1 MRTDSQPI
9 LMGSRDSGE
18 WRLPALGL
26 VLLIAG
32 CTGGQGDAVPTVT
45 VDTVGTRVEV
55 SNTGTPAW
63 TAQTA
68 WRYEE
73 DLRLGTA
80 MATGDA
86 MEQFGS
92 IRSVA
97 SDSQGRIF
105 VLDGMVEEIR
115 VFEPTGAYSHSIGR
129 RGRGPGEFSGASALD
144 VGRGDTLTVL
154 DDGLMRFSVFES
166 DGTLVA
172 NHRRDIVGT
181 GAPLRSSLSDG
192 GYLDWAL
199 AFPDGRFGA
208 RVLLH
213 PVRYAPGLER
223 ADTFPPIEA
232 IQRMV
237 SSGRMPLLDF
247 GGFPV
252 ASADRT
258 GSVWFAHSQEYRVFR
273 RGLEGDTTLAF
284 RLPVEAVPL
293 GESEREYVRNRWRHR
308 PDILAEQL
316 EALPETKPVIYGIVP
331 DNAGHVLVFVDVA
344 GEGPGTVLDVFRES
358 GEYLGRVKLPI
369 RVPLLPGRAPV
380 VHATRDY
387 LYAVVEDEMEV
398 PYVSRLRKIEGG

>member
-9 LMGSRDSGE
+9 FMGSRDSGE

-115 VFEPTGAYSHSIGR
+115 K
-129 RGRGPGEFSGASALD
+129 
-144 VGRGDTLTVL
+144 
-154 DDGLMRFSVFES
+154 
-166 DGTLVA
+166 
-172 NHRRDIVGT
+172 IVQST
-181 GAPLRSSLSDG
+181 
-192 GYLDWAL
+192 
-199 AFPDGRFGA
+199 
-208 RVLLH
+208 RV
-213 PVRYAPGLER
+213 VNG
-223 ADTFPPIEA
+223 
-232 IQRMV
+232 
-237 SSGRMPLLDF
+237 
-247 GGFPV
+247 
-252 ASADRT
+252 
-258 GSVWFAHSQEYRVFR
+258 
-273 RGLEGDTTLAF
+273 
-284 RLPVEAVPL
+284 
-293 GESEREYVRNRWRHR
+293 
-308 PDILAEQL
+308 
-316 EALPETKPVIYGIVP
+316 K
-331 DNAGHVLVFVDVA
+331 
-344 GEGPGTVLDVFRES
+344 
-358 GEYLGRVKLPI
+358 
-369 RVPLLPGRAPV
+369 
-380 VHATRDY
+380 
-387 LYAVVEDEMEV
+387 
-398 PYVSRLRKIEGG
+398 